1 MGRIPTRGGRNLPHP
16 PVEFWRGGEISPT
29 LLSKF
34 EGGEEISPQGEFPP
48 RVPSWPQK
56 RGELVLMTTRTMMM
70 MMVMMIM
77 MAAPRKSFKQWSLL
91 TICFYLLSFHQN
103 WHQDIWRNKPR
114 PWDIKENCSKLFRW
128 HCLFF
133 SSNYF
138 NFWSKLLVYCNV
150 SVIIFQ
156 RKW

>member
-1 MGRIPTRGGRNLPHP
+1 MPIMTFAHCITFQGNSSRPSSTRSIFIVTSKSLFFLQTSRASQVCL
-16 PVEFWRGGEISPT
+16 FWRSVWGDDYGNI
-29 LLSKF
+29 
-34 EGGEEISPQGEFPP
+34 
-48 RVPSWPQK
+48 
-56 RGELVLMTTRTMMM
+56 LMIM

-77 MAAPRKSFKQWSLL
+77 MAAPRRSFKQWSLL

-133 SSNYF
+133 SSNDF
-138 NFWSKLLVYCNV
+138 NFWSKLL
-150 SVIIFQ
+150 SQLSFSKEKDQ
-156 RKW
+156 S